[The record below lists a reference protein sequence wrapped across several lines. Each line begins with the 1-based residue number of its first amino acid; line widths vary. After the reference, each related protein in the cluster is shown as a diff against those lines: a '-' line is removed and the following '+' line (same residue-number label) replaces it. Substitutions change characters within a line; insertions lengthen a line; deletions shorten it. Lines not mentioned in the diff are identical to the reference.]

1 MNPLKALNYP
11 RRLPSKPVNLEI
23 SEASVVDDELVAAFA
38 ALIPQLSSSNP
49 PPTAD
54 ALRAIVE
61 NPDYVLFLARDLDAN
76 GRIFGSLTLVTFR
89 IPTGLRAFI
98 EDVVVDENTR
108 RSGAGRAM
116 TSAALNKARSLG
128 VSTVD
133 LTSRPS
139 REAANA
145 MYQNMGFELRSSN
158 LYRFTL

>member
-1 MNPLKALNYP
+1 
-11 RRLPSKPVNLEI
+11 VNLEI
-23 SEASVVDDELVAAFA
+23 SEATVVDDELVAAFA
-38 ALIPQLSSSNP
+38 SLVPQLSSSNP
-49 PPTAD
+49 PPDRNAV
-54 ALRAIVE
+54 AAIVD
-61 NPDYVLFLARDLDAN
+61 NPDVFVFLARDRDDN

-108 RSGAGRAM
+108 RSGAGRAL
-116 TSAALNKARSLG
+116 TSAALDKARALG

-145 MYQNMGFELRSSN
+145 MYQNMGFELRNSN
-158 LYRFTL
+158 LYRFAL